1 MIDTMGTQSNGG
13 SPIRDTGPHT
23 RPLETRVGH
32 ATIGVVRDTIFD
44 YICAHIVDGRYTGK
58 ASYLVQYRE
67 LLDHLESGIEPRTG
81 SFIEDTGTDTGSP
94 IEPLET
100 GGDLRDLVF

>member
-1 MIDTMGTQSNGG
+1 MGTQSNGG

-44 YICAHIVDGRYTGK
+44 YICAHIVDGRYT
-58 ASYLVQYRE
+58 
-67 LLDHLESGIEPRTG
+67 
-81 SFIEDTGTDTGSP
+81 
-94 IEPLET
+94 
-100 GGDLRDLVF
+100 